1 MIWEWLTSVLQC
13 SRAARDQ
20 GAIRPV
26 GDKRAETMELCPAIA
41 NHTRNYRGPGS
52 RAIDEI
58 AACRCHGVGA
68 HVIQPLGPIE
78 TTEQVKFANLA
89 MPMLLLQTQ
98 THKNVTH
105 SLHFNYY
112 EE

>member
-1 MIWEWLTSVLQC
+1 VG
-13 SRAARDQ
+13 R
-20 GAIRPV
+20 GAVPSPKSLHA
-26 GDKRAETMELCPAIA
+26 DAT
-41 NHTRNYRGPGS
+41 
-52 RAIDEI
+52 
-58 AACRCHGVGA
+58 ACEA

-78 TTEQVKFANLA
+78 TTEPVKFANLA

-112 EE
+112 EDSIISLIWCKAKVNNILEKVAKR